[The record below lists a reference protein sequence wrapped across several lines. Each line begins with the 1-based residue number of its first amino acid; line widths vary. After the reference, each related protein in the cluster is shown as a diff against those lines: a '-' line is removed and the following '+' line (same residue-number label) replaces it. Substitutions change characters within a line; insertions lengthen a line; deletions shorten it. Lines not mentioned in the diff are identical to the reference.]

1 MHVLSIGLN
10 HTTAPVAV
18 RERAAVAA
26 DHLEDALADI
36 AKQGDIEEAA
46 ILSTCN
52 RTEVY
57 CQVPDV
63 KIEVVSDWLCNFH
76 ELRKDEVAP
85 FLYRLPDQQAVK
97 HAFRVASGLDSMVI
111 GEPQI
116 LGQMKTAF
124 ATAHKNGNTG
134 KILNRL
140 FQHTFS
146 VAKEIRSST
155 SIGSHAV
162 SVAYAAVALSKQIFS
177 DISQQTVLLVG
188 AGETIELAC
197 RHLYSQ
203 GVRDIIVANR
213 TVARAEGLAKE
224 FGAQAISLHELPSR
238 LADADMVFTS
248 TASTLPILGKGAFE
262 SALRKRKNK
271 PIFVVDLAIPRDV
284 EPQVSELNNIYL
296 YTVDDL
302 EQVVTENVE
311 SRKQAAVEAEKIVEN
326 QTLQFMHWFNN
337 LQSIPTI
344 RQLRDR
350 TSMIANSELNNARKR
365 LAAGENAELVLQQ
378 FAHALSQKFMHS
390 PTESLRQSHD
400 EELLRATREL
410 FDLDKIAAE
419 QEMQLQEQR
428 NSASDHPSVNPVG
441 KPQNKT

>member
-10 HTTAPVAV
+10 HTTAPVEV

-26 DHLEDALADI
+26 EHLDDALNDI
-36 AKQGDIEEAA
+36 AKHAAIEEAT

-57 CQVPDV
+57 CHLPEAN
-63 KIEVVSDWLCNFH
+63 IEVVSDWLCDFH
-76 ELRKDEVAP
+76 ELKKDDVSP
-85 FLYRLPDQQAVK
+85 YLYSFPDQAAVK

-116 LGQMKTAF
+116 LGQMKSAF

-134 KILNRL
+134 KVLNRL

-146 VAKEIRSST
+146 VAKEIRTST
-155 SIGSHAV
+155 SIGAHAV
-162 SVAYAAVALSKQIFS
+162 SIAYAAVALSKQIFS

-188 AGETIELAC
+188 AGETIELTC

-203 GVRDIIVANR
+203 GVRNIIVANR
-213 TVARAEGLAKE
+213 TVERAQNLADE
-224 FGAQAISLHELPSR
+224 FGAQIISLHELPTR
-238 LADADMVFTS
+238 LPDADMIFSS

-262 SALRKRKNK
+262 SALKVRKNK
-271 PIFVVDLAIPRDV
+271 PMFVVDLAIPRDV
-284 EPQVSELNNIYL
+284 EAEVGDLRNVYL

-302 EQVVTENVE
+302 QEVVSNNLA
-311 SRKQAAVEAEKIVEN
+311 SRKSAALDAEKIVED

-344 RQLRDR
+344 RQLRNR
-350 TSMIANSELNNARKR
+350 TSKITEQELRNAQKR
-365 LAAGENAELVLQQ
+365 LRAGDDPNQVLQQ
-378 FAHALSQKFMHS
+378 FAHSLSRKFMHH
-390 PTESLRQSHD
+390 PTESLRQKHD
-400 EELLRATREL
+400 ENLLAVAREL
-410 FDLDKIAAE
+410 FGLDL
-419 QEMQLQEQR
+419 
-428 NSASDHPSVNPVG
+428 
-441 KPQNKT
+441 QNKK

>member
-10 HTTAPVAV
+10 HTTAPVEV

-26 DHLEDALADI
+26 EHLDDALLDI
-36 AKQGDIEEAA
+36 AKRPEIEEAT

-57 CQVPDV
+57 CQVPDSN
-63 KIEVVSDWLCNFH
+63 IEVVSDWLCHFH
-76 ELRKDEVAP
+76 ELNKEDVTP
-85 FLYRLPDQQAVK
+85 FLYSFPDQAAVK

-124 ATAHKNGNTG
+124 AKAHKNGNTG
-134 KILNRL
+134 KVLNRL

-146 VAKEIRSST
+146 VAKEIRTNT

-177 DISQQTVLLVG
+177 DISKQTVLLVG
-188 AGETIELAC
+188 AGETIELTC

-203 GVRDIIVANR
+203 GVRNIIIANR
-213 TVARAEGLAKE
+213 TVERAAGLAKE
-224 FGAQAISLHELPSR
+224 FGADIISLHELPTR
-238 LADADMVFTS
+238 LSDADMVFSS

-262 SALRKRKNK
+262 SALNKRKNK
-271 PIFVVDLAIPRDV
+271 PVFVVDLAIPRDV
-284 EPQVSELNNIYL
+284 EAEVGNLNNIYL

-302 EQVVTENVE
+302 QQVVSGNIQ
-311 SRKQAAVEAEKIVEN
+311 SRKNAAVEAEKIVDE
-326 QTLQFMHWFNN
+326 QTRQFMHWFEN

-350 TSMIANSELNNARKR
+350 TSSITEKELASARKR
-365 LAAGENAELVLQQ
+365 LHAGDDPTQVLEH
-378 FAHALSQKFMHS
+378 FAHALSQKFMHH
-390 PTESLRQSHD
+390 PTESLRQQHD
-400 EELLRATREL
+400 EALLLATREL
-410 FDLDKIAAE
+410 FGLDKY
-419 QEMQLQEQR
+419 
-428 NSASDHPSVNPVG
+428 NSDSG
-441 KPQNKT
+441 KTK

>member
-1 MHVLSIGLN
+1 MPENRNLMHVLSIGLN
-10 HTTAPVAV
+10 HTTAPVEV

-26 DHLEDALADI
+26 EHLDDALLDI
-36 AKQGDIEEAA
+36 AKLPEIEEAT

-57 CQVPDV
+57 CQVPDSN
-63 KIEVVSDWLCNFH
+63 IEVVSDWLCNFH
-76 ELRKDEVAP
+76 QLKKDEVTP
-85 FLYRLPDQQAVK
+85 FLYSFPDQAAVK

-124 ATAHKNGNTG
+124 AKAHKNGNTG

-177 DISQQTVLLVG
+177 DISKQTVLLIG
-188 AGETIELAC
+188 AGETIELTC
-197 RHLYSQ
+197 RHLYAQ
-203 GVRDIIVANR
+203 GVRNIIIANR
-213 TVARAEGLAKE
+213 TVERAEGLAQE
-224 FGAQAISLHELPSR
+224 FGASVISLHELPTR
-238 LADADMVFTS
+238 LPDADMVFSS

-262 SALRKRKNK
+262 SALKKRRNK
-271 PIFVVDLAIPRDV
+271 PVLVVDLAIPRDV
-284 EPQVSELNNIYL
+284 EAEVGNLNNVYL

-302 EQVVTENVE
+302 QQVVTENLE
-311 SRKQAAVEAEKIVEN
+311 SRKSAAIEAEKIVED
-326 QTLQFMHWFNN
+326 QTLQFMHWFKN

-350 TSMIANSELNNARKR
+350 TSSMAETELQNARRR
-365 LAAGENAELVLQQ
+365 LQVGDDPSQVLEH
-378 FAHALSQKFMHS
+378 FAHALAQKFMHH
-390 PTESLRQSHD
+390 PTESLRQRHD
-400 EELLRATREL
+400 EALLIATREL
-410 FDLDKIAAE
+410 FGLDNI
-419 QEMQLQEQR
+419 
-428 NSASDHPSVNPVG
+428 
-441 KPQNKT
+441 KTEDKSE

>member
-36 AKQGDIEEAA
+36 AKLSDIEEAT

-57 CQVPDV
+57 CRVPGAN
-63 KIEVVSDWLCNFH
+63 IEIVSDWLCSFH
-76 ELRKDEVAP
+76 ELNKHEVAP
-85 FLYRLPDQQAVK
+85 YLYAFPDQQAVK

-134 KILNRL
+134 KVLNRL

-146 VAKEIRSST
+146 VAKEIRTST

-177 DISQQTVLLVG
+177 DISKQTVLLIG

-197 RHLYSQ
+197 RHLFSH

-213 TVARAEGLAKE
+213 TISRAEGLARE
-224 FGAQAISLHELPSR
+224 FNAQTISLDELPTR
-238 LADADMVFTS
+238 LAEADMVFSS
-248 TASTLPILGKGAFE
+248 TASTLPILGKGAIE
-262 SALRKRKNK
+262 SALKKRKNR
-271 PIFVVDLAIPRDV
+271 PIFIVDLAVPRDV
-284 EPQVSELNNIYL
+284 EPQVSELNNVYL

-302 EQVVTENVE
+302 QQVITENVA
-311 SRKQAAVEAEKIVEN
+311 SRKQAAVEAEKIVDD
-326 QTLQFMHWFNN
+326 QTFQFMHWFNN

-350 TSMIANSELNNARKR
+350 TSQLAETELQNARKR
-365 LAAGENAELVLQQ
+365 LLAGDDPDVVLQQ
-378 FAHALSQKFMHS
+378 FAHSLSRKFMHN
-390 PTESLRQSHD
+390 PTESLRQNHD
-400 EELLRATREL
+400 EDLLRATRKL
-410 FDLDKIAAE
+410 FDLDK
-419 QEMQLQEQR
+419 LT
-428 NSASDHPSVNPVG
+428 DKPVD
-441 KPQNKT
+441 KSS

>member
-10 HTTAPVAV
+10 HTTAPVEV

-26 DHLEDALADI
+26 EHLDDALSDI
-36 AKQGDIEEAA
+36 STRTGIEEAT

-57 CQVPDV
+57 CQVPEQN
-63 KIEVVSDWLCNFH
+63 IEVVSDWLCDFH

-85 FLYRLPDQQAVK
+85 FLYTFPDQAAVK
-97 HAFRVASGLDSMVI
+97 HAFRVAAGLDSMVI

-124 ATAHKNGNTG
+124 AKAHKNGNTG
-134 KILNRL
+134 KVLNRL

-146 VAKEIRSST
+146 VAKEIRTST

-162 SVAYAAVALSKQIFS
+162 SVAYAAVSLSKQIFS
-177 DISQQTVLLVG
+177 DIAQQTVLLVG
-188 AGETIELAC
+188 AGETIELTC
-197 RHLYSQ
+197 RHLYAQ
-203 GVRDIIVANR
+203 GVRKIIVANR
-213 TVARAEGLAKE
+213 TVERAEGFAKE
-224 FGAQAISLHELPSR
+224 FGAEIISLHELPTR
-238 LADADMVFTS
+238 LPDADMVFSS

-262 SALRKRKNK
+262 SALRQRKNK
-271 PIFVVDLAIPRDV
+271 PVLVVDLAIPRDV
-284 EPQVSELNNIYL
+284 EQEVGDLSNVYL

-302 EQVVTENVE
+302 QQVVSENLE
-311 SRKQAAVEAEKIVEN
+311 SRKNAAIEAEKIVEE

-350 TSMIANSELNNARKR
+350 TSTIRDNELETAKR
-365 LAAGENAELVLQQ
+365 RLKAGEDPSVVLEH
-378 FAHALSQKFMHS
+378 FAHALSQKFMHH
-390 PTESLRQSHD
+390 PTESLRQKHD
-400 EELLRATREL
+400 EALLSATREL
-410 FDLDKIAAE
+410 FGLDDQK
-419 QEMQLQEQR
+419 
-428 NSASDHPSVNPVG
+428 
-441 KPQNKT
+441 

>member
-26 DHLEDALADI
+26 EHLDDALVDI
-36 AKQGDIEEAA
+36 AKQRDIEEAT

-57 CQVPDV
+57 CQVPEAG
-63 KIEVVSDWLCNFH
+63 IEVVSDWLCNFH
-76 ELRKDEVAP
+76 QLQKSEVAP
-85 FLYRLPDQQAVK
+85 YLYALPDHLAVK
-97 HAFRVASGLDSMVI
+97 HIFRVAAGLDSMVI

-124 ATAHKNGNTG
+124 AIAHKNGNTG

-146 VAKEIRSST
+146 VAKQIRTST

-177 DISQQTVLLVG
+177 DIGKQTVLLIG

-203 GVRDIIVANR
+203 GVRKIIVANR
-213 TVARAEGLAKE
+213 TLARAESLANE
-224 FGAQAISLHELPSR
+224 FAAQAISLDELPTR
-238 LADADMVFTS
+238 LADADMVFSS

-262 SALRKRKNK
+262 SALKQRRNK
-271 PIFVVDLAIPRDV
+271 PIFVVDLAVPRDV
-284 EPQVSELNNIYL
+284 ESQVGELDNVYL

-302 EQVVTENVE
+302 QQVVSENVE
-311 SRKQAAVEAEKIVEN
+311 SRKLAAIEAEKIVEQ
-326 QTLQFMHWFNN
+326 QTLHFMHWFDN

-344 RQLRDR
+344 KQLRYHTALLVDL
-350 TSMIANSELNNARKR
+350 ELQSARKR
-365 LAAGENAELVLQQ
+365 IQAGDDPDAVIQQ
-378 FAHALSQKFMHS
+378 FAHALSQKFMHN
-390 PTESLRQSHD
+390 PTKTLRQNHN
-400 EELLRATREL
+400 EALLLATREL
-410 FDLDKIAAE
+410 FDLDKPPG
-419 QEMQLQEQR
+419 
-428 NSASDHPSVNPVG
+428 NS
-441 KPQNKT
+441 

>member
-10 HTTAPVAV
+10 HTTAPVEV

-26 DHLEDALADI
+26 EHLDDALQDI
-36 AKQGDIEEAA
+36 SKCQEIEEAT

-57 CQVPDV
+57 CQIPDSN
-63 KIEVVSDWLCNFH
+63 IEIVSDWLCNFH
-76 ELRKDEVAP
+76 ELKREEVQP
-85 FLYRLPDQQAVK
+85 FLYSFPDQAAVK

-134 KILNRL
+134 KVLNRL

-146 VAKEIRSST
+146 VAKEIRTST

-177 DISQQTVLLVG
+177 DIAKQTVLLVG
-188 AGETIELAC
+188 AGETIELTC

-203 GVRDIIVANR
+203 GVRKIIVANR
-213 TVARAEGLAKE
+213 TVERAEGLAKE
-224 FGAQAISLHELPSR
+224 FGTEVISLHELPTR
-238 LADADMVFTS
+238 LPDADMVFSS

-262 SALRKRKNK
+262 SALKQRRNK

-284 EPQVSELNNIYL
+284 EAEVGDLNNIYL

-302 EQVVTENVE
+302 QQVVSENLE
-311 SRKQAAVEAEKIVEN
+311 SRKNAAVEAEKIVAE
-326 QTLQFMHWFNN
+326 QTVQFMHWLTN
-337 LQSIPTI
+337 LQAIPTI

-350 TSMIANSELNNARKR
+350 TSTMTERELSTARRR
-365 LAAGENAELVLQQ
+365 LQAGDDPAQVLEH
-378 FAHALSQKFMHS
+378 FAHALSQKFMHY
-390 PTESLRQSHD
+390 PTESLRQRHD
-400 EELLRATREL
+400 EALLMATREL
-410 FDLDKIAAE
+410 FGLDAHG
-419 QEMQLQEQR
+419 
-428 NSASDHPSVNPVG
+428 SDSD
-441 KPQNKT
+441 KSE

>member
-1 MHVLSIGLN
+1 MQVLSLGLN
-10 HTTAPVAV
+10 HNTAPVAI

-26 DHLEDALADI
+26 DHLDDALVDI
-36 AKQGDIEEAA
+36 AKHPTIEEAT

-57 CQVPDV
+57 CQVPSSE
-63 KIEVVSDWLCNFH
+63 IEVVKDWLCNFH
-76 ELRKDEVAP
+76 QLDKQEVSP
-85 FLYRLPDQQAVK
+85 YLYALPNQQAVK

-162 SVAYAAVALSKQIFS
+162 SVAYAAVALAKQIFS
-177 DISQQTVLLVG
+177 SISEQTVLLIG

-197 RHLYSQ
+197 RHLYTQ
-203 GVRDIIVANR
+203 GVRNIIVANR
-213 TVARAEGLAKE
+213 TVSRAEGLAKE
-224 FGAQAISLHELPSR
+224 FGAQAISLHELSDR
-238 LADADMVFTS
+238 LPDADMIFSS
-248 TASTLPILGKGAFE
+248 TASTLPILGKGAIE
-262 SALRKRKNK
+262 NALKIRKNK
-271 PIFVVDLAIPRDV
+271 PMFIVDLAIPRDV
-284 EPQVSELNNIYL
+284 EPQVGEVNNVYL
-296 YTVDDL
+296 YTVDDMQ
-302 EQVVTENVE
+302 QVVTENLQ
-311 SRKQAAVEAEKIVEN
+311 SRKDAAVEAEKIVED

-344 RQLRDR
+344 RQLRDKTHTI
-350 TSMIANSELNNARKR
+350 TSSELATAKKR
-365 LAAGENAELVLQQ
+365 LLAGDDPEQVLQQ
-378 FAHALSQKFMHS
+378 FAHALSQKFMHN
-390 PTESLRQSHD
+390 PTESLRRNHD
-400 EELLRATREL
+400 EALLLATRQL
-410 FDLDKIAAE
+410 FDLE
-419 QEMQLQEQR
+419 
-428 NSASDHPSVNPVG
+428 
-441 KPQNKT
+441 